1 MSKVDIDKL
10 DTDNYAVWSVKMKAY
25 LVIKDLWNTIS
36 GKGDVKPGADEKA
49 LAQLALHVK
58 DFHLAT
64 LSKAESAKDAWET
77 LEAVYQA
84 KSTARR
90 LQLKRELNNLRKEP
104 SEALT
109 KYVSRAT
116 DLRDQLIAAGHT
128 IEDSEVVMS
137 VLAGLPK
144 EFDTVVAVLEI
155 TDDKLELDVVLAK
168 LLQAEQRLA
177 REEKADNRALF
188 TNTPS
193 RQRYGMGSVGTTG
206 KMGTSGRDKECWH
219 CGKRGHLKA
228 DCRQRKRDEQRG
240 HSNSRGGRDGP
251 GPGNRRSD
259 HQSVAAMGASAIN
272 WDRDWVLDSG
282 ASNHITGNLDL
293 LIDAREPDRN
303 ISVTFANGTV
313 SEAKYV
319 GDAVLEVSDTS
330 VILLKDVLYVPSA
343 AANLYSIATATERG
357 ANFEFGES
365 GCTISLHGRL
375 ITMAK
380 RRANGLCYM
389 PSCQSEAT
397 ALAAYPRTETAELW
411 HRRFGHLG
419 YSNLETL
426 VREDMVDGIKVP
438 ASDFRTA
445 GDTICEPCILAKH
458 HKAPFPSSK
467 RVSSRALELLHMDLC
482 GPMPVSSLGGRK
494 YVATFLDDYSKM
506 SFVRVLSYKSETTTA
521 VREVIRL
528 LENQTGETVRAIQ
541 TDNGS
546 EYVNAELTE
555 YLGSKGIIHQTTV
568 PYNPEQ
574 NGAAE
579 RLNRTLME
587 RARAMI
593 SDANLPP
600 ELWAEAVNTANHIR
614 CLSPTAK
621 KTKTPWEL
629 FHGKKPDVS
638 KMRTFGSTAYS
649 YVPKEKRHKLD
660 DHSIRGV
667 MVGYEAHTKG
677 YRILLENNTV
687 IVSRDV
693 VFDESTGAIKP
704 SSSPQTAQEEEEESD
719 QESEP
724 EPQEPP
730 VPDLPTTLRRSTRVQ
745 RQPIE
750 W

>member
-1 MSKVDIDKL
+1 MLGSVIVSCIMPWRSSFPCHRMCCGPASLLWFALSVFRVADKIGID
-10 DTDNYAVWSVKMKAY
+10 
-25 LVIKDLWNTIS
+25 
-36 GKGDVKPGADEKA
+36 G
-49 LAQLALHVK
+49 HVS
-58 DFHLAT
+58 F
-64 LSKAESAKDAWET
+64 
-77 LEAVYQA
+77 
-84 KSTARR
+84 
-90 LQLKRELNNLRKEP
+90 
-104 SEALT
+104 
-109 KYVSRAT
+109 
-116 DLRDQLIAAGHT
+116 
-128 IEDSEVVMS
+128 
-137 VLAGLPK
+137 LPPK
-144 EFDTVVAVLEI
+144 
-155 TDDKLELDVVLAK
+155 KKKKKKLDVVLAK
-168 LLQAEQRLA
+168 LLQAEQRLT

-193 RQRYGMGSVGTTG
+193 RQKYGMGSAGTAG

-330 VILLKDVLYVPSA
+330 VILLKNVLYVPSA

-365 GCTISLHGRL
+365 GCTIGLHGRL

-426 VREDMVDGIKVP
+426 VREDMVDGIKVL

-467 RVSSRALELLHMDLC
+467 SVTHAS
-482 GPMPVSSLGGRK
+482 
-494 YVATFLDDYSKM
+494 
-506 SFVRVLSYKSETTTA
+506 
-521 VREVIRL
+521 
-528 LENQTGETVRAIQ
+528 Q
-541 TDNGS
+541 
-546 EYVNAELTE
+546 
-555 YLGSKGIIHQTTV
+555 
-568 PYNPEQ
+568 
-574 NGAAE
+574 
-579 RLNRTLME
+579 
-587 RARAMI
+587 
-593 SDANLPP
+593 PP
-600 ELWAEAVNTANHIR
+600 
-614 CLSPTAK
+614 
-621 KTKTPWEL
+621 
-629 FHGKKPDVS
+629 
-638 KMRTFGSTAYS
+638 
-649 YVPKEKRHKLD
+649 
-660 DHSIRGV
+660 
-667 MVGYEAHTKG
+667 
-677 YRILLENNTV
+677 
-687 IVSRDV
+687 
-693 VFDESTGAIKP
+693 
-704 SSSPQTAQEEEEESD
+704 
-719 QESEP
+719 
-724 EPQEPP
+724 
-730 VPDLPTTLRRSTRVQ
+730 LPTSTQQHCLRHA
-745 RQPIE
+745 
-750 W
+750 